1 MSEIHCQ
8 HCAAWL
14 RPVGIFDLLPERAG
28 SHTVILTCPECGGE
42 TPITIWQG
50 EVQTIENPKTV
61 TIRRDIDG
69 LVV

>member
-14 RPVGIFDLLPERAG
+14 RPVGIFDLLCGKPAG
-28 SHTVILTCPECGGE
+28 NYTVILTCLECGGE
-42 TPITIWQG
+42 TPITMWQG
-50 EVQTIENPKTV
+50 EVQTIDNPRTT
-61 TIRRDIDG
+61 TIRRDA